1 MFAIVEACGR
11 QYQLEAG
18 RFVDIDLSAGSNGDA
33 FVFDKV
39 LMIVDGANS
48 TTGVPFIDGAKVT
61 GRILCNMKA
70 RKVIVYH
77 QKPKKGTRKKQ
88 GHRQHYTRVLID
100 TIELKDQVLAKAE
113 GRKSEPKAEK
123 AAKAEKQ
130 PAKEKKETKA
140 KKTQDK
146 AKKAAPKA
154 KAEPKTA
161 GKAKKK

>member
-1 MFAIVEACGR
+1 MFAIVEASGR

-18 RFVDIDLSAGSNGDA
+18 RFVDVDLLEGSNGDS

-48 TTGVPFIDGAKVT
+48 TTGAPFIEGAKVT
-61 GRILCNMKA
+61 GKILCNMKA

-113 GRKSEPKAEK
+113 HKKAAAEKSESA
-123 AAKAEKQ
+123 
-130 PAKEKKETKA
+130 KKETKA
-140 KKTQDK
+140 PAKAAAPKGE
-146 AKKAAPKA
+146 AKKAEA
-154 KAEPKTA
+154 KP
-161 GKAKKK
+161 AKK